1 MRLAGKRAA
10 LRDWRLTDLD
20 PWGGWLKPGH
30 RWHDL
35 DAPYYPKPS
44 ASYVVK
50 RKVDLEAHIA
60 ADRWPKPRHE
70 LVVADRASDR
80 LIGLVTWAWESKETH
95 WPSAGIVI
103 FDDAYWNRGF
113 GFEALGL
120 WTDYL
125 FENLPEIVRLD
136 LRTWSGN
143 TGMMRLA
150 EKLGYR
156 LEATFRKARI
166 VGGAYYDGL
175 GYGVLREEW
184 QKLYPRG
191 FVDAL

>member
-20 PWGGWLKPGH
+20 IWGEWLKPGH
-30 RWHDL
+30 PWHDL

-44 ASYVVK
+44 ASYVVQ
-50 RKVDLEAHIA
+50 RKLELKAQIA
-60 ADRWPKPRHE
+60 AGRWPTPRHE
-70 LVVADRASDR
+70 LVIADRASDR
-80 LIGLVTWAWESKETH
+80 LIGLVTLAWESQETN
-95 WPSAGIVI
+95 WPLAGIVI
-103 FDDAYWNRGF
+103 FDDTFWDRGF

-125 FENLPEIVRLD
+125 FEALPKIVRLD

-143 TGMMRLA
+143 KGMMRLA

-156 LEATFRKARI
+156 LEAVFRKARI
-166 VGGAYYDGL
+166 VGGAYYDSL

-184 QKLYPRG
+184 EKLYPRG